1 MEKNNKNYF
10 FTLGSF
16 SKKHLIL
23 FFFSPF
29 TFSMNNFLSSK
40 ELFQKKSNT
49 FKYFSLFSGYILMG
63 IILFIMY
70 YFTKFD
76 LNVTKNVTYFPSKK
90 KKKKYKV
97 FQKNIFLILILIAFL
112 DGLTS
117 STLTLFLSNKN
128 FQNYLQYLYPL
139 EIISFCLLSKFLLH
153 LEIYKHHYIPL
164 IIIIL
169 GLLFIDLLNYSR
181 FDFQK
186 DFCLIIVLIIIQYMF
201 PLVDILS
208 YYILYSNELKF
219 HLFLLITGIFGI
231 LFGFIIS
238 LFNYFELITIFKINI
253 FKDFSTHKESSISF
267 LISILCNGIT
277 YTLLYSNFKLFRP
290 WFYGVSAV
298 INGLFLYIINI
309 FPNLKIEILF
319 IYIFLIFQCLIFN
332 EQIICN
338 FWGLNKNTKRE
349 ISKRADMEMESSAI
363 IYDNNNEENEM
374 PGIIIF

>member
-1 MEKNNKNYF
+1 M
-10 FTLGSF
+10 
-16 SKKHLIL
+16 
-23 FFFSPF
+23 
-29 TFSMNNFLSSK
+29 
-40 ELFQKKSNT
+40 FQT
-49 FKYFSLFSGYILMG
+49 
-63 IILFIMY
+63 
-70 YFTKFD
+70 
-76 LNVTKNVTYFPSKK
+76 
-90 KKKKYKV
+90 
-97 FQKNIFLILILIAFL
+97 NIFLILILIAFL
-112 DGLTS
+112 DGLTT

-267 LISILCNGIT
+267 LLSVLCNGIT

-319 IYIFLIFQCLIFN
+319 IYIFLIIQCLIFN

-349 ISKRADMEMESSAI
+349 ISKRADMEMESNTI
-363 IYDNNNEENEM
+363 IYDNNNEEIEI
-374 PGIIIF
+374 PEIIIF